1 MLTSINIK
9 EVKKLKRY
17 HTNNLNTN
25 STLYTDGK
33 YIYKIIV
40 DVDDEESTFSEEL
53 LKILKEIDENN
64 YDFMVK
70 PKHLIEDKG
79 KIIGYSTVDMKQET
93 MYNLRNRSIDQRK
106 KDLLKAFDLVEEIA
120 ENGYQYSDFHPGNV
134 LVDDNF
140 EKLTL
145 CDLDCL
151 RPIKDPS
158 DKRDHYLRGFG
169 LLLSYYYNIDG
180 EAARV
185 AVRNGGNIRYDA
197 DNVFR
202 ECIDS
207 IGKKD
212 FKSKLKKLE
221 NMDSSHFR
229 GYRHDV
235 EDVIMDRARNG
246 YYRGL

>member
-1 MLTSINIK
+1 MLTSINIE

-17 HTNNLNTN
+17 HTNNINTN
-25 STLYTDGK
+25 GTLYTDGE
-33 YIYKIIV
+33 YIYKVIV
-40 DVDDEESTFSEEL
+40 YDEESTFPEEL
-53 LKILKEIDENN
+53 LKILKEIDEKKST
-64 YDFMVK
+64 FSVK
-70 PKHLIEDKG
+70 PKHLIEDNG
-79 KIIGYSTVDMKQET
+79 KVIGYSTIDMKQET
-93 MYNLRNRSIDQRK
+93 MHNLINRSIDQRK

-134 LVDDNF
+134 LVDGDF

-151 RPIKDPS
+151 RYIKDDD
-158 DKRDHYLRGFG
+158 DKRKHYLRGFG
-169 LLLSYYYNIDG
+169 LLLSYYYNVDG

-185 AVRNGGNIRYDA
+185 AVMNGGNIRYDA

-202 ECIDS
+202 ECMDS
-207 IGKKD
+207 IGRKD
-212 FKSKLKKLE
+212 FKKKLKKLE
-221 NMDSSHFR
+221 NMDSRHFR

-235 EDVIMDRARNG
+235 EEVIIDRARNG